1 MHRAPSF
8 DALVLCRHAATD
20 HNLAM
25 RFLSTTDAPLSAHG
39 RAQSERLR
47 DAFTSFG
54 FERCLV
60 SPMRRCLETREI
72 AVPELPFEIA
82 PTLREVDFGEWE
94 GQTLELVEERAP
106 ELVAARRRNP
116 VAFRPP
122 GGESIEDASARLR
135 PLAERLRSHHAM
147 LVIGHRISLGILE
160 RLLRD
165 LPLESKDVAGLAP
178 AEFRIVPA

>member
-1 MHRAPSF
+1 VHSH
-8 DALVLCRHAATD
+8 DTLVLCRHGATD

-25 RFLSTTDAPLSAHG
+25 RFLSTTDVPLGARG

-47 DAFTSFG
+47 EALASFD
-54 FERCLV
+54 FKRCLV
-60 SPMRRCLETREI
+60 SPMRRCLETGEI
-72 AVPELPFEIA
+72 AVPELPFEIEPA
-82 PTLREVDFGEWE
+82 LREVDFGEWE
-94 GQTLELVEERAP
+94 GHTLEWVEERTP
-106 ELVAARRRNP
+106 ELLAARRQNP

-135 PLAERLRSHHAM
+135 PLAEKLRSHHAM

-165 LPLESKDVAGLAP
+165 LPLDSKDVAGLAP
-178 AEFRIVPA
+178 AEFRAVPA